1 MGPEIIAR
9 NYAETLLSLATRHGG
24 AATVDEYGVA
34 ISDVAELLEKE
45 PLVREFLETP
55 RVDLAAKER
64 ALTASFG
71 GRVPD
76 LFLRFL
82 IVVVQKRR
90 QGVLRDI
97 ADQYH
102 ALVDES
108 RGRVRAEIIL
118 ARKAD
123 AGLQQEIVTSLERRL
138 GRTVVPIFRID
149 PTIVGG
155 IIVRVG
161 GQILDGSLRRRTAG
175 LRQRLLG
182 ARMPAA
188 VGSSGAREIQ

>member
-1 MGPEIIAR
+1 MGPQIIAR
-9 NYAETLLSLATRHGG
+9 NYAETLLALANRHGG
-24 AATVDEYGVA
+24 DATVDQYGVA
-34 ISDVAELLEKE
+34 IDEVAELLEKE

-55 RVDLAAKER
+55 RVDLATKER
-64 ALTASFG
+64 ALQASFG

-90 QGVLRDI
+90 QGVLRAI
-97 ADQYH
+97 AQEYH
-102 ALVDES
+102 NLVDES

-118 ARKAD
+118 AREAD
-123 AGLQQEIVTSLERRL
+123 AGLQQEIVTGLERRL

-149 PTIVGG
+149 PSLMGG
-155 IIVRVG
+155 IIIRVG

-175 LRQRLLG
+175 LRQRLLNV
-182 ARMPAA
+182 RMPAA
-188 VGSSGAREIQ
+188 AGASGELQ

>member
-9 NYAETLLSLATRHGG
+9 NYAETLLALANRHGG
-24 AATVDEYGVA
+24 DATVDQYGVA
-34 ISDVAELLEKE
+34 IDDVAELLEKE

-90 QGVLRDI
+90 QGVLRAI
-97 ADQYH
+97 AHEYH
-102 ALVDES
+102 NLVDAS

-118 ARKAD
+118 AREAD
-123 AGLQQEIVTSLERRL
+123 PALQQEIVTSLQRRL
-138 GRTVVPIFRID
+138 GKTVVPLFSID
-149 PTIVGG
+149 PSLIGG
-155 IIVRVG
+155 IIIRVG

-175 LRQRLLG
+175 LRQRLMR
-182 ARMPAA
+182 AQMPAA
-188 VGSSGAREIQ
+188 SSSAAGIQ